1 MTFPVDPMT
10 KQSSYTDRTMFSWW
24 KTWIILTLPC
34 FASCAEIATPQG
46 GPKDSDPPLLLEADP
61 PMESVLVEPKEVVLR
76 FDEFFEI
83 KDAFNQVLLSPPM
96 SEQPALIIKGK
107 DLYITFPDSFLPDKT
122 YTLQFGDA
130 VRDQNEGNILKNFQY
145 VFSTGPIIDSL
156 TLVGQILDRLTG
168 EPDKDMLVMLYPDSE
183 PELVTK
189 GRPYYFAR
197 SDASGNFKLNNL
209 QAGSYRIFALGDQ
222 NFNYQYDLPNE
233 KIGFLDSLI
242 LVDTTSVNY
251 TLFSFTEQNG
261 NGQLSKAKSLRYGK
275 LELLFNGNADTGSI
289 SLSGNPESTWEWNA
303 NRDSL
308 QLWIKDLELDS
319 IRVFQTLDSI
329 NVSRLVLLKTADR
342 DSLAATTK
350 LTIQPSFTLPLGGKK
365 PENPSPLQVI
375 SFDLGK
381 SLWFRIPNPGST
393 LDTLRFL
400 LQKEPNGDTLLASV
414 RWANPQQTTFEI
426 LAALQAEERYR
437 LRFLP
442 GFIQDWYGLSTDSAT
457 YVLQLKAQKEYGKV
471 SFQLTLPDSAAFV
484 FELLDTR
491 NQVVRS
497 EKLIESGLYTIA
509 EEYLLPGNYRARL
522 IADKNR
528 NGRWDP
534 GNYSA
539 GKMAETVSYFKEN
552 IVLRAD
558 WHLEFDWDNSI
569 PQNSQ

>member
-1 MTFPVDPMT
+1 M
-10 KQSSYTDRTMFSWW
+10 
-24 KTWIILTLPC
+24 
-34 FASCAEIATPQG
+34 
-46 GPKDSDPPLLLEADP
+46 
-61 PMESVLVEPKEVVLR
+61 
-76 FDEFFEI
+76 
-83 KDAFNQVLLSPPM
+83 
-96 SEQPALIIKGK
+96 
-107 DLYITFPDSFLPDKT
+107 
-122 YTLQFGDA
+122 
-130 VRDQNEGNILKNFQY
+130 
-145 VFSTGPIIDSL
+145 
-156 TLVGQILDRLTG
+156 
-168 EPDKDMLVMLYPDSE
+168 
-183 PELVTK
+183 
-189 GRPYYFAR
+189 
-197 SDASGNFKLNNL
+197 
-209 QAGSYRIFALGDQ
+209 
-222 NFNYQYDLPNE
+222 
-233 KIGFLDSLI
+233 
-242 LVDTTSVNY
+242 
-251 TLFSFTEQNG
+251 
-261 NGQLSKAKSLRYGK
+261 
-275 LELLFNGNADTGSI
+275 ELLFNGNTDTASI
-289 SLSGNPESTWEWNA
+289 SLTGSPEAIWEWNA

-308 QLWIKDLELDS
+308 QVWIKDLLLDS
-319 IRVFQTLDSI
+319 IRVFQKLDSVD
-329 NVSRLVLLKTADR
+329 VSRLVLLKTADR

-365 PENPSPLQVI
+365 PENPSAVQAI

-381 SLWFRIPNPGST
+381 TLRFRLANPGET

-484 FELLDTR
+484 FELLDAR

-539 GKMAETVSYFKEN
+539 GKMAETVTYFKEN

-558 WHLEFDWDNSI
+558 WHLEFNWDNSI